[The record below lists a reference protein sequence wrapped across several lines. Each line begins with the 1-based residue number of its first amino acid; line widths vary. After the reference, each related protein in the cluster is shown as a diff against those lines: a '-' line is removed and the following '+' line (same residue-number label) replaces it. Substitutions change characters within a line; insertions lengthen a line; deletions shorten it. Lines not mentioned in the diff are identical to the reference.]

1 MRLLNPE
8 SLNAHAD
15 TLLRAAWGLCGSRED
30 AEDLV
35 QETFARVLARPRLLR
50 GEGSDLAY
58 LLRALRNT
66 FMSARREAVQLPV
79 STATLE
85 EAAVADPRP
94 TVAPEP
100 ALVLGELYDA
110 IAKLPE
116 HYRLALVAVDL
127 LGLSY
132 GEAGEALAV
141 PEETL
146 TTRLFRARR
155 LIAREFSG
163 QVGSQPWSVD
173 QGAPADRDAR
183 RVARVQAENGEP
195 ARVRTSP
202 ERSVPVAVGTS
213 TAPRPTTSSRSAP
226 PPAPEST

>member
-1 MRLLNPE
+1 
-8 SLNAHAD
+8 
-15 TLLRAAWGLCGSRED
+15 
-30 AEDLV
+30 V

-66 FMSARREAVQLPV
+66 FLVRRREAVRLPR

-85 EAAVADPRP
+85 EVTVADPRP
-94 TVAPEP
+94 TVAPES

-132 GEAGEALAV
+132 GEAGEALGV
-141 PEETL
+141 REETL

-155 LIAREFSG
+155 LVAREFSG
-163 QVGSQPWSVD
+163 RPAAETGSVSE
-173 QGAPADRDAR
+173 GASGGRE
-183 RVARVQAENGEP
+183 AEEP
-195 ARVRTSP
+195 VLEQRVR
-202 ERSVPVAVGTS
+202 
-213 TAPRPTTSSRSAP
+213 
-226 PPAPEST
+226 